1 MQFVCGVTS
10 ERPASSMAGGMNL
23 FGGLLKKSRYV
34 LLVSVVFLLLATLFC
49 SAEESK
55 KIIDIEEGKNYS
67 FKEEKTFCFRNTL
80 LPGWRETWT
89 RIQIRV
95 SSSDKFKIKQV
106 DEMELEDPGVWSW
119 IMESAT
125 SLLKEKVNETY
136 LNVDLFSNKTC
147 FKVEPSSI
155 MNYEILLT
163 RRFDPLLILIFALGM
178 LLFFYAE
185 SLSRSQLFFYTSGM
199 SLGVLASAIIVI
211 FLLSRFLPKR
221 SSLYLLMAGG
231 WSVSLYLIQV
241 TIRNLHFLL
250 KEYWQYVLGYVII
263 SGFVSFAICYKYG
276 PPEEQ
281 RSINLLNWTL
291 QLCGL
296 FLMYSAIQV
305 RQVALTLIVV
315 SFCIKNIEVPFKWPY
330 TVFKKVFKL
339 RDKPEPRRLL
349 TEEEFQR
356 QGEVE
361 TQKALLELQKYCNS
375 PEFNAWKVVSRLST
389 PKRFADFVD
398 GECHL
403 NPNEIYAHEQ
413 QYGLGSILDVEDN
426 TDLGTNVL

>member
-1 MQFVCGVTS
+1 
-10 ERPASSMAGGMNL
+10 MAGGMNL

-330 TVFKKVFKL
+330 TVFK
-339 RDKPEPRRLL
+339 
-349 TEEEFQR
+349 
-356 QGEVE
+356 
-361 TQKALLELQKYCNS
+361 
-375 PEFNAWKVVSRLST
+375 
-389 PKRFADFVD
+389 FADFVD